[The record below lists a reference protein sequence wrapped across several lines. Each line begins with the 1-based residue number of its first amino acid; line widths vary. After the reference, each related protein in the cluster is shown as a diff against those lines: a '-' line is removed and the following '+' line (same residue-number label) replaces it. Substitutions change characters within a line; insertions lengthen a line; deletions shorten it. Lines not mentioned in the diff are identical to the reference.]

1 MCGRYTHKLTWPQIV
16 ELYRLTGGA
25 DPPPEL
31 HPRYNMAPTQMAP
44 VIRQGTAGREFAL
57 MRWGLVPSWAKEASI
72 GNRLINARSETAA
85 EKPAFRAA
93 LRARRCLVPANGFYE
108 WQKTARAKQPWWIG
122 MKDGEA
128 FAMAG
133 LWEAWRDPV
142 GGSSLLTFTILTTDA
157 NALLAPIHER
167 MPVIIDP
174 GDYDTWLAGPAFAPL
189 MRPFPADR
197 MTAREV
203 STWVNS
209 PAHDDPR
216 CEAPMPLLSQG

>member
-44 VIRQGTAGREFAL
+44 VIRQGAAGREFAL

-72 GNRLINARSETAA
+72 GNRMINARSETAA

-93 LRARRCLVPANGFYE
+93 LRTRRCLVPANGFYE
-108 WQKTARAKQPWWIG
+108 WQKTAGAKQPWWIG
-122 MKDGEA
+122 MKDDEA

-133 LWEAWRDPV
+133 LWEAWRDP
-142 GGSSLLTFTILTTDA
+142 GDGSSLLTFTILTTEA

-174 GDYDTWLAGPAFAPL
+174 ADYEAWLAGPAFAPL
-189 MRPFPADR
+189 MKPFPADR

-216 CEAPMPLLSQG
+216 CEAPLSFRS